1 MSQWSRDAVCRCYIS
16 DVINYSLR
24 SYVEWYIT
32 DEQFYAWNEQ
42 AREMKKECDR
52 EAITLVEFQKWLKNF
67 REQSGEK

>member
-1 MSQWSRDAVCRCYIS
+1 M
-16 DVINYSLR
+16 
-24 SYVEWYIT
+24 EWYIT